1 MAADSRAATYNHKDY
16 IVSFLYREVI
26 LRIQQLR
33 YLSEIARRDLS
44 VSAAAEALHTSQP
57 GVSRQVKDLEDELG
71 VAIFV
76 RHGKR
81 LTGLTEPGRAMLTIA
96 ERILA
101 EVANLKRAG
110 QEFANEKLG
119 SLTIATTHTQARYA
133 LPRAV
138 AAFKRKYPDVQLVI
152 HQGNPTQI
160 CEMVLRAEA
169 EFAIA
174 TEQIAEYPELV
185 SLPCYQWNRCVVVPA
200 RHPLTRVKPLT
211 LEAVA
216 RYPIVTYDF
225 AFANRSLVEKAFE
238 QRGLQ
243 PKVVL
248 SALDADVIKTYVEL
262 GLGVG
267 IMAAMAFNARRDAGL
282 KALDAAHLFES
293 STTRLGIKR
302 GAYLRRYAYEFIEM
316 FAPHL
321 PRSIVEPEVTGA
333 EGSRYEL

>member
-1 MAADSRAATYNHKDY
+1 MK
-16 IVSFLYREVI
+16 
-26 LRIQQLR
+26 IQQLR
-33 YLSEIARRDLS
+33 SLSEVARRNLS
-44 VSAAAEALHTSQP
+44 VSAAPQALFTSQP
-57 GVSRQVKDLEDELG
+57 GISKQIKALEEELG
-71 VAIFV
+71 IKLFT

-81 LTGLTEPGRAMLTIA
+81 LTALTEPGRAVLAIA

-101 EVANLKRAG
+101 EAANMKRAG
-110 QEFANEKLG
+110 EEFANEKLG

-133 LPRAV
+133 LPKAV
-138 AAFKRKYPDVQLVI
+138 AAFKRRYPDVQLVI

-160 CEMVLRAEA
+160 CEMVLRGEA
-169 EFAIA
+169 DFAVA
-174 TEQIAEYPELV
+174 TEQIALYPELV

-200 RHPLTRVKPLT
+200 RHALAKVRPLT

-216 RYPIVTYDF
+216 KYPIVTYDF

-238 QRGLQ
+238 QRGLK

-248 SALDADVIKTYVEL
+248 TALDADVIKTYVEL

-267 IMAAMAFNARRDAGL
+267 IMAGMAFNARRDQGL
-282 KALDAAHLFES
+282 KALDASHLFES

-302 GAYLRRYAYEFIEM
+302 GAYLRRYAYEFIEL
-316 FAPHL
+316 FVPHL
-321 PRSIVEPEVTGA
+321 PRSIVEPTVMGA

>member
-1 MAADSRAATYNHKDY
+1 MK
-16 IVSFLYREVI
+16 
-26 LRIQQLR
+26 IQQLR
-33 YLSEIARRDLS
+33 FLCEIARRDLS

-57 GVSRQVKDLEDELG
+57 GVSRQIKDLEEELG
-71 VAIFV
+71 VEIFV

-81 LTGLTEPGRAMLTIA
+81 LTALTEPGRAVLAIA

-101 EVANLKRAG
+101 EAANMKRAG
-110 QEFANEKLG
+110 EEFANEKLG

-133 LPRAV
+133 LPKAV
-138 AAFKRKYPDVQLVI
+138 AAFKRRYPDVQLVI

-160 CEMVLRAEA
+160 CEMVVRGEA

-174 TEQIAEYPELV
+174 TEQIALYPELV
-185 SLPCYQWNRCVVVPA
+185 SLPCYQWNRCVVVPS
-200 RHPLTRVKPLT
+200 RHPLSKLKPLT

-216 RYPIVTYDF
+216 RFPIVTYDF

-238 QRGLQ
+238 QRGLK
-243 PKVVL
+243 PRVVL
-248 SALDADVIKTYVEL
+248 TALDADVIKTYVEL

-267 IMAAMAFNARRDAGL
+267 IMAAMAFNAKRDRGL
-282 KALDAAHLFES
+282 KALDASHLFES

-302 GAYLRRYAYEFIEM
+302 GAYLRRYAYEFIEL

-321 PRSIVEPEVTGA
+321 PRSIVEPAVMGA